1 MRLTVNLQ
9 CGTRWDTQPGCG
21 PQLCHLQLCGL
32 GISPNLSVLR
42 CPEESNGNNLDPI
55 ALV

>member
-42 CPEESNGNNLDPI
+42 CPEESNGNNS
-55 ALV
+55 